1 MNSRG
6 LLLSAL
12 AILAGSTAALA
23 GPCTAAIERTQ
34 AEVDAMLTARAAAG
48 PTARESTGA
57 MLSHQPTPGS
67 IAAAESKL
75 GDISPQVVEAIETN
89 MAQARRAN
97 DTGDAAACEQALADV
112 RRAIAPRAN

>member
-1 MNSRG
+1 MKGRR
-6 LLLSAL
+6 LLLSAVSV
-12 AILAGSTAALA
+12 LAGTTAALA

-34 AEVDAMLTARAAAG
+34 AEVDAMLAARAAAG

-57 MLSHQPTPGS
+57 MLRHQPTPGS

-75 GDISPQVVEAIETN
+75 GDISPQVVEAIEIN

-97 DTGDAAACEQALADV
+97 DTGDAAACERALSEV
-112 RRAIAPRAN
+112 RRAISPRAD